1 MAWEKAPT
9 FAYKVNDLIVVDFR
23 LPFGWRNSPG
33 WWALHASAV
42 RHAYCSTSLRTARV
56 LTDAHEIAKNIRVI
70 TPSAHYAAECA
81 PPGVTVTPLDDE
93 PLDGNFSAEMYVD
106 DMVSSEACV
115 RGNEERLLVATKSFV
130 SHHIRMLGRSQDN
143 PVPIMSTAKLTNWM
157 VAQEV
162 LGFVID
168 TQSMRISVPV
178 RKIDDIRAMLKE
190 WPLNRTY
197 ARIKEVASLI
207 CLLYTSPSPRD

>member
-1 MAWEKAPT
+1 M
-9 FAYKVNDLIVVDFR
+9 
-23 LPFGWRNSPG
+23 LP
-33 WWALHASAV
+33 
-42 RHAYCSTSLRTARV
+42 
-56 LTDAHEIAKNIRVI
+56 DAHKIAKNIRVI
-70 TPSAHYAAECA
+70 TPPAHHAAVCA
-81 PPGVTVTPLDDE
+81 PPGVTVTPLEDD
-93 PLDGNFSAEMYVD
+93 PLDGNRNPVMYLD
-106 DMVSSEACV
+106 DIVLSEACA
-115 RGNEERLLVATKSFV
+115 RGNQERLLVATKSAV
-130 SHHIRMLGRSQDN
+130 SDHIRMLGRSQDN

-197 ARIKEVASLI
+197 ARTKEVAS
-207 CLLYTSPSPRD
+207 